1 MLFVLGCTP
10 SPDVWTRQWR
20 ADAPFHASVGELT
33 DKNTARAVD
42 LELVNTSTEPRW
54 FAFEEGGFQLAA
66 SGVLPGPNLPE
77 WPEETWEDGKWD
89 AHRVAVSE
97 QTNSTGSVRLVQWY
111 SDAPPYINLVR
122 VPGSGS
128 IRLNAWDVSID
139 DEEGPLRFTVVIA
152 RTALVDGK
160 APLESWFGI
169 PLESTDGARVDG
181 DYGTEI
187 LGEAALAGRRFDT
200 LKLDVE
206 ERWLARSD
214 GGWRVDVLLCGV
226 EPGCGASR

>member
-1 MLFVLGCTP
+1 M
-10 SPDVWTRQWR
+10 
-20 ADAPFHASVGELT
+20 GELT
-33 DKNTARAVD
+33 LKNTARAVD

-54 FAFEEGGFQLAA
+54 FAFEDWSRIPA

-77 WPEETWEDGKWD
+77 WPGEAWEDGKWD
-89 AHRVAVSE
+89 SSRVAVNE
-97 QTNSTGSVRLVQWY
+97 QTNSTGLVRLVQWY
-111 SDAPPYINLVR
+111 PDAPATNLVL

-128 IRLNAWDVSID
+128 IRLNAWDVWIYG
-139 DEEGPLRFTVVIA
+139 EEPEEIRFTVVIA

-206 ERWLARSD
+206 ERWLVRSA
-214 GGWRVDVLLCGV
+214 GWRVDVLLCGV
-226 EPGCGASR
+226 QPGCGASR